1 MSISETDISA
11 PTAKTVRF
19 DGDSMRVD
27 LSDGRS
33 MSVPTSWYPRLL
45 HGTAQERENWHL
57 IGAGEGI
64 HWPELDEDIEIEAL
78 IHGLRSKESQKSLA
92 DWLKE
97 RENKG

>member
-11 PTAKTVRF
+11 PKAKSFNF

-33 MSVPTSWYPRLL
+33 ISVPTSWYPRLY
-45 HGTAQERENWHL
+45 HGTAQERENWQL
-57 IGAGEGI
+57 IGDGEGI

-78 IHGLRSKESQKSLA
+78 IHGLRSNESQKSLV